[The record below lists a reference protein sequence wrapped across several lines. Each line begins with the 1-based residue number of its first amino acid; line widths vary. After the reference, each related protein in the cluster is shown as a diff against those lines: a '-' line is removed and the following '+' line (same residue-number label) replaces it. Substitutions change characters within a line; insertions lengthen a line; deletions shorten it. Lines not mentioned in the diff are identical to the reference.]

1 MMHRLR
7 NKFALSHVLPI
18 LVLMP
23 LLSLYLLYSLENFF
37 TQNLL
42 QQLNYQ
48 ARLLN
53 DRLERDPQILARPET
68 AEAFLNDVASFTD
81 ARVLLLKTDGTI
93 LASTREED
101 DVRVGTRLEYPYLTQ
116 ALTGE
121 RTQGIGQGLVTEVA
135 YVVLPV
141 HGGET
146 VAGLLR
152 VSYSLSDLRAQI
164 TQLQL
169 LVLGGITLT
178 VLLGLALALG
188 LATTITRP
196 LHALTASAQRI
207 AHGDY
212 FVRAPVK
219 GRDEVS
225 SLAMSFNQM
234 AARLEEL
241 EQTRQRQ
248 LAAIIHEIARPL
260 TGMRAAVETLIED
273 DITER
278 DDRNGLME
286 GVLDEV
292 ARMQRLVEALQV
304 IQKHT
309 LRPMTLSR
317 EVISLDRAI
326 RATAGNYEAR
336 AARAQLQFK
345 VEVPRDLPVVD
356 ADQDRIIQV
365 LTNLLDNAF
374 KFTPAG
380 GSVTLT
386 AGETSNAVWVSVSDT
401 GIGIASTE
409 QPNLFQEFFQGGTTH
424 PSEKEGMGLGLM
436 LCREIISAHGG
447 TLSVKSEL
455 GQGAQFTFTLACSKE
470 KA

>member
-1 MMHRLR
+1 MMNTLR

-53 DRLERDPQILARPET
+53 DRLERDPQILVRPET

-101 DVRVGTRLEYPYLTQ
+101 DIRVGTRLEYPYLAQ

-141 HGGET
+141 YGSEAA
-146 VAGLLR
+146 AGLLR

-164 TQLQL
+164 GQLQL
-169 LVLGGITLT
+169 LVLGGTTFT

-196 LHALTASAQRI
+196 LRALTQSAHQI

-241 EQTRQRQ
+241 EQARQRQ
-248 LAAIIHEIARPL
+248 LAAIIHELARPL
-260 TGMRAAVETLIED
+260 TGMRAAVETLLED
-273 DITER
+273 EVADADAHTV
-278 DDRNGLME
+278 LMA

-292 ARMQRLVEALQV
+292 TRMQRLVEALQT
-304 IQKHT
+304 IQKRS
-309 LRPMTLSR
+309 LRPMALNR
-317 EVISLDRAI
+317 EVISLERVI
-326 RATAGNYEAR
+326 GATAGNYEAR
-336 AARAQLQFK
+336 AARAQLRLSI
-345 VEVPRDLPVVD
+345 ELPHELPVVY

-380 GSVTLT
+380 GRVVLR
-386 AGETSNAVWVSVSDT
+386 AGALDDVVWVTISDT
-401 GIGIASTE
+401 GIGIALQE

-455 GQGAQFTFTLACSKE
+455 GQGAQFTFTLPRK
-470 KA
+470 K